1 MKVWFLTLIAL
12 FAFGL
17 TACKDK
23 KVVEAE
29 KIVKE
34 WIGKTIVFP
43 ENFQCNVLGHDTV
56 QDICNSLHKE
66 YNILLYV
73 DSTGC
78 SSCRLKLPEWKQLIA
93 ESDSLFQGQIGF
105 LLFFQPK
112 NKKEINFLLKGN
124 NFRYPV
130 FIDMSMNIDHL
141 NHFPKQQ
148 LYQCFLLDKDNQVMM
163 IGNPVFSPKIWE
175 LYKEMISKNK
185 TSQQQNLTSVEVDK
199 TEYDFGNITVGKSKE
214 IIFRLKNTGT
224 YPLIINNVSASCG
237 CTIVEW
243 DKQPTKQR
251 ETSQIKVKIKP
262 DEEGYFNK
270 TVNVFCNTEK
280 QVKLIV
286 CGTANKQSISSEI
299 SLNQVRGS
307 TLLNIFL
314 IINNINIKFL

>member
-1 MKVWFLTLIAL
+1 MKVRFWTLVAL
-12 FAFGL
+12 FALFGL
-17 TACKDK
+17 TACKEK

-34 WIGKTIVFP
+34 WIGKTIAFP
-43 ENFQCNVLGHDTV
+43 ENFQCNILGRDTT

-93 ESDSLFQGQIGF
+93 ESDSLFHGRLGF

-112 NKKEINFLLKGN
+112 NEKEINFLLREFYFN
-124 NFRYPV
+124 YPV
-130 FIDMSMNIDHL
+130 FIDMYKSIDRL

-163 IGNPVFSPKIWE
+163 IGNPVLSPKIWE
-175 LYKEMISKNK
+175 LYKTKISGNK
-185 TSQQQNLTSVEVDK
+185 TSQQQNLTSVEIDK
-199 TEYDFGNITVGKSKE
+199 TEYDFGNINVGKSKE
-214 IIFRLKNTGT
+214 IIFRLKNIGT
-224 YPLIINNVSASCG
+224 YPLVIHKVSASCG
-237 CTIVEW
+237 CTTVEW
-243 DKQPTKQR
+243 DKHPTKQW
-251 ETSQIKVKIKP
+251 ESAQIKVKIKP

-270 TVNVFCNTEK
+270 TVNVFCNTEM

-286 CGTANKQSISSEI
+286 SGTANKQSINSEI
-299 SLNQVRGS
+299 SLNQVRYS
-307 TLLNIFL
+307 TLLNKCKL
-314 IINNINIKFL
+314 KIK